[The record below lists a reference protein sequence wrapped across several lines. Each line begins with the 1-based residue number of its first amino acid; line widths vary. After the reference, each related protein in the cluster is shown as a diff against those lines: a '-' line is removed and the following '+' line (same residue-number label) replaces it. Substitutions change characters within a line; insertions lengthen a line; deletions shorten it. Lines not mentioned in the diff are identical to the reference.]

1 MINYPKDEY
10 SPRSTTH
17 PLNPPTGSPIPAA
30 YEVDGV
36 LDLDCE
42 TCDVPAGRWCEA
54 TGGGYLRIPHSSRLA
69 RAYRENNPR
78 GREERERRR
87 EHLARHRREFVATW
101 GGGRRGK

>member
-10 SPRSTTH
+10 EPRATTH

-42 TCDVPAGRWCEA
+42 TCDVPAGSWCETAA
-54 TGGGYLRIPHSSRLA
+54 TEEPAQPLILRKRI
-69 RAYRENNPR
+69 
-78 GREERERRR
+78 
-87 EHLARHRREFVATW
+87 
-101 GGGRRGK
+101 